1 MPSVA
6 LCICTGWH
14 RRGCGKHV
22 PGQYSYAGLSMRLQI
37 GEAEPE
43 LTFVKASSFEPH
55 TMESIYFGKIPQA
68 KWASVSHTL
77 YPVGRMGRPTKT
89 KSPMAWT

>member
-1 MPSVA
+1 
-6 LCICTGWH
+6 
-14 RRGCGKHV
+14 
-22 PGQYSYAGLSMRLQI
+22 MRLQI

-43 LTFVKASSFEPH
+43 LTVVKASSFEPH
-55 TMESIYFGKIPQA
+55 TMKSIHFGKIPQA

-77 YPVGRMGRPTKT
+77 YPVGHMGKPTKT